1 MIRPTSIATT
11 VFLTLVGCASAGASD
26 GLAGPD
32 RQAGPYLY
40 APSQDDAVVS
50 VIDTETLEVVA
61 TIDLQDLGF
70 SANAKPHH
78 AVVEPDGSHWYLS
91 LIGENRIVKFDRDNQ
106 VVAQAEFEVPGM
118 LALHPTEDILF
129 AGRSM
134 SAVNPPTRVGIV
146 DRATMEAE
154 GADVFFPRPHA
165 IALAGGGQW
174 LVTASLALNQMAALD
189 WREEELELVDL
200 EGPIHT
206 VVQFAVS
213 PDGSTM
219 VGTGEMTGQLLV
231 YDVSAPSSPTRKATV
246 EVGQRP
252 WHPLFTPDGR
262 YVFFGNKGSN
272 TVSVIDTSDWSVAK
286 TIRHEALDQPHGS
299 AVSPDG
305 GRVFISSNGSEGGIG
320 SVVVIDVATLSVER
334 VIPLGRNVA
343 GLGTPA
349 AG

>member
-1 MIRPTSIATT
+1 MIRPVTLATT
-11 VFLTLVGCASAGASD
+11 LFLTLAGCASAGASD
-26 GLAGPD
+26 GVAVPD
-32 RQAGPYLY
+32 PQGGAYLY
-40 APSQDDAVVS
+40 APNQDDAVVS
-50 VIDTETLEVVA
+50 VIDTESLEVVA
-61 TIDLQDLGF
+61 TIDLQELGF

-91 LIGENRIVKFDRDNQ
+91 LIGENRIVKFDRDNR
-106 VVAQAEFEVPGM
+106 VVAQTEFEVPGM
-118 LALHPTEDILF
+118 LALHPTDDVLF

-146 DRATMEAE
+146 DRSTMEAE

-165 IALAGGGQW
+165 IALTGGGQW
-174 LVTASLALNQMAALD
+174 LFTASLALNQMAALD

-200 EGPIHT
+200 EGPVHT

-219 VGTGEMTGQLLV
+219 VGTGEMTGRLLV
-231 YDVSAPSSPTRKATV
+231 YDVSDPASPTRKATV

-272 TVSVIDTSDWSVAK
+272 TVSVIDTSDWTVAK
-286 TIRHEALDQPHGS
+286 TVRHEAFDQPHGS
-299 AVSPDG
+299 AISPDG
-305 GRVFISSNGSEGGIG
+305 ERVFISNNGSDGGIG
-320 SVVVIDVATLSVER
+320 SVVVIDVASLAVER